1 MTNKKIL
8 IVEDD
13 ADVRLG
19 YHVLL
24 KANGYDTCFAAD
36 SITAISEARKHMP
49 DLIIL
54 DLGLPAGDGFIVME
68 RLHGPINMDLAGIP
82 VVVVSGRDL
91 RGNKE
96 RALKA
101 GAKAFIQKPWDDDVL
116 LALVGRLLGQPGS
129 FDEFEGIPV
138 WDADETATPLG
149 G

>member
-19 YHVLL
+19 YQILL
-24 KANGYDTCFAAD
+24 RANGYDTFFAAD

-49 DLIIL
+49 DLMIL

-68 RLHGPINMDLAGIP
+68 RLRGPINMDLAQIP
-82 VVVVSGRDL
+82 VIVVSGRDL

-101 GAKAFIQKPWDDDVL
+101 GAKAFLQKPWDDDEL
-116 LALVGRLLGQPGS
+116 LALTGRLLGRA
-129 FDEFEGIPV
+129 DEFAEFESIPV
-138 WDADETATPLG
+138 WDANETSTPS
-149 G
+149 